1 MEKEIINLLKS
12 AGLCEV
18 SFLYHWTKPVIQR
31 DGIKYELM
39 DVSWE
44 DEQVYLSVIPSY
56 TFQLQTMVM
65 DNTWR
70 KNSQKHIRNLVA
82 AEVAKYNE

>member
-1 MEKEIINLLKS
+1 MVQEIIKLLKY

-44 DEQVYLSVIPSY
+44 DDQVYLNVIPSY
-56 TFQLQTMVM
+56 TFQLQPMVM
-65 DNTWR
+65 DHTWR